1 MRNYDTITTYGVVEI
16 ASVSCL
22 WCGEERMQ
30 RRIPI
35 RVPAV
40 TRWLCCAVQRK
51 VSASL
56 PERGLVSLGGQKKSL
71 PFPWPFPS
79 RRRSLFSSYSSFSPH
94 FRLLSDPVQS
104 NRSINRRQSV
114 YMMVFVNGGY
124 FNSRRDTGKGY
135 KQEQLRWGSMSR

>member
-1 MRNYDTITTYGVVEI
+1 MRNYDTITAYGVVEI

-22 WCGEERMQ
+22 WCGDRRGEERMQ

-56 PERGLVSLGGQKKSL
+56 PERGLVSLGGQRKSL
-71 PFPWPFPS
+71 PFPCPFPS
-79 RRRSLFSSYSSFSPH
+79 RRRSLFSSYSSFFPISGS
-94 FRLLSDPVQS
+94 FQIQSDPIDQS
-104 NRSINRRQSV
+104 IEDNRGICRRGAWRR
-114 YMMVFVNGGY
+114 GG
-124 FNSRRDTGKGY
+124 RGCRGG
-135 KQEQLRWGSMSR
+135 